1 MLQDLT
7 AYDEGEGPDIDEE
20 TAPDQVSNEV
30 EIMGKRLWAFIP
42 LLTVVIYEWVK
53 FGLYMKVDRQGRVS

>member
-1 MLQDLT
+1 VLQDLT

-42 LLTVVIYEWVK
+42 LLTVVIYE
-53 FGLYMKVDRQGRVS
+53 

>member
-20 TAPDQVSNEV
+20 TAPDQVNNEL
-30 EIMGKRLWAFIP
+30 EIMGKCRHP
-42 LLTVVIYEWVK
+42 GYLLTDS
-53 FGLYMKVDRQGRVS
+53 F